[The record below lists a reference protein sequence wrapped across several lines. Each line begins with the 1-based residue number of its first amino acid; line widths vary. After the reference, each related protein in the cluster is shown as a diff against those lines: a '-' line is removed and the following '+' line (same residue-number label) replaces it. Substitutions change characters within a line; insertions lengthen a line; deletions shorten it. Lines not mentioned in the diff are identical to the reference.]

1 MMYDVGD
8 VVRITVS
15 FTDIDG
21 EVADP
26 TDVSVSY
33 RVPRGTITTL
43 AYGTDAEVVK
53 DSSGVYYVDVAV
65 PAAASGSKLQ
75 YRWVGTGAIVAAV
88 EGEITVRMSAF

>member
-26 TDVSVSY
+26 TAVAVSY
-33 RVPRGTITTL
+33 RVPRGAVTTL
-43 AYGTDAEVVK
+43 EYGTDAEVIK
-53 DSSGVYYVDVAV
+53 SSTGVYYVDVAV
-65 PAAASGSKLQ
+65 PSAASGSKLQ

-88 EGEITVRMSAF
+88 EGEISVRQSAF